1 MMRSLALAAATQRHR
16 MSAVAPTSFARRAHE
31 MTWQLFHRSS
41 KLPVAQLARYFW
53 ASPNTLLG
61 LLAALAA
68 RLSGGS
74 CHIVAGVLEVHGGL
88 VRTFLTHFTLLKGG
102 ASAMTLGHVVIAR
115 DTAILAS
122 TRAHERVHVK
132 QYERWG

>member
-1 MMRSLALAAATQRHR
+1 MRHFTLAAASRRQSV
-16 MSAVAPTSFARRAHE
+16 SAVAPINFAHRAHE

-74 CHIVAGVLEVHGGL
+74 CHIVAGVLEVEGGL

-102 ASAMTLGHVVIAR
+102 ASAMTLGHVVI
-115 DTAILAS
+115 
-122 TRAHERVHVK
+122 
-132 QYERWG
+132 